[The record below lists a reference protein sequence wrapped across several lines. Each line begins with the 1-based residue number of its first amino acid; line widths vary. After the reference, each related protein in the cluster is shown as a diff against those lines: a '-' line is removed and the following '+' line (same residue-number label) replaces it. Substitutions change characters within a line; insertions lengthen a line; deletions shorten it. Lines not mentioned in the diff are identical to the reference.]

1 MEIKKKVKGFFIRK
15 KTVAIKPGL
24 EVPKEWIPKP
34 SKEVTPSFKPSK
46 FRIPFLKTFNRGLA
60 LIGLIINFILA
71 QATLVTDL
79 QPLFWLFLLN
89 SYIHLRYLW
98 KSRRQET

>member
-1 MEIKKKVKGFFIRK
+1 MEIKKKVKGIFNRK

-24 EVPKEWIPKP
+24 GVPKEWTKP
-34 SKEVTPSFKPSK
+34 SKPITPEFEPSK
-46 FRIPFLKTFNRGLA
+46 FRIPFLRTVNRGVA
-60 LIGLIINFILA
+60 LIGLIVNFILA
-71 QATLVTDL
+71 QATLATNM

-98 KSRRQET
+98 TSRRKEA

>member
-1 MEIKKKVKGFFIRK
+1 MEIRKKFKGLLSRK
-15 KTVAIKPGL
+15 KTVTVKEGL
-24 EVPKEWIPKP
+24 EVPKEWTKP
-34 SKEVTPSFKPSK
+34 SKPITPEFEPSK

-98 KSRRQET
+98 KSRSARA